1 MLGLSQKP
9 IIKLSHN
16 QLIDDTV
23 CIEEPLEIILEFYS
37 HQQLKRETIA
47 ITMRTPGNEKE
58 LAIGFLYTE
67 GIIDKYEE
75 IDKIEFSFDCAQ
87 DESRNQQCVIRLI
100 KNKFIDITKHKRH
113 FYTSSSCGVC
123 GKTSIDLSLEQCP
136 FILIKSIPK
145 IKKEILLQLPERLKI
160 NQAIFSKTGGSHGV
174 GLFDTNG
181 NMICVME
188 DVGRHNAMDKL
199 IGYVL
204 INNLIPLQDQVI
216 VVSGRASFE
225 LIQKSL
231 CIACS
236 IFIAVGAPSSLAV
249 EIASEFSM
257 TLVGFTKNNNAN
269 IYSCPERII
278 TI

>member
-1 MLGLSQKP
+1 MLGLTQKP
-9 IIKLSHN
+9 IIKISNN
-16 QLIDDTV
+16 QTFDDIV
-23 CIEEPLEIILEFYS
+23 CIEEPLEIILEYYS
-37 HQQLKRETIA
+37 HNQLKRETIA
-47 ITMRTPGNEKE
+47 ITMRTPGFEKE

-75 IDKIEFSFDCAQ
+75 IEKIDFSFDCTQ
-87 DESRNQQCVIRLI
+87 DETRNQQCVIRLI
-100 KNKFIDITKHKRH
+100 KHKFVDITKHKRH

-123 GKTSIDLSLEQCP
+123 GKTSIDLSLEHCP
-136 FILIKSIPK
+136 FILIKSIPQLE
-145 IKKEILLQLPERLKI
+145 KEILLQLPEKLKL
-160 NQAIFSKTGGSHGV
+160 NQEIFSKTGGSHGV
-174 GLFDTNG
+174 GLFDTKG

-204 INNLIPLQDQVI
+204 VNNLNPLKEHVI

-249 EIASEFSM
+249 EIANEFNM
-257 TLVGFTKNNNAN
+257 TLIGFTKNNSAN
-269 IYSCPERII
+269 IYSCQERIVM
-278 TI
+278 T